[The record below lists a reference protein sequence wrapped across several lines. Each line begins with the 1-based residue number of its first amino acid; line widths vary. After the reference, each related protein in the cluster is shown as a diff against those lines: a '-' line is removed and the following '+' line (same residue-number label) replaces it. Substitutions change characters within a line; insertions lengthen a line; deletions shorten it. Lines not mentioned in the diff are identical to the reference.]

1 MAIANQVSSN
11 LEWRINVPDGTSERL
26 VPESGAVLK
35 LWLRLKGLLE
45 GMILKIYKFLYK
57 AWKLAVAEPKKVIHG
72 VKVGL
77 AISLVSLFYYM
88 RPLYEGVGGNAM
100 WAIMTVVVVFE
111 STIGATFCKCINRA
125 VGTSLAGSLGVGV
138 HWIASHSSK
147 EMEPIIIGASVFVLV
162 SAATFSRFMP
172 AIKSRFDYGVL
183 IFILTFSLISVSGYR
198 MDKLFEMAHQRV
210 STIAIG
216 TSLCIIVSM
225 VVCPIWAGGEL
236 HQLICLN
243 LEKLACSLD
252 ECVAEFFKDNKT
264 SSAADIE
271 EDCRKK
277 MLGYKCVLNTK
288 ATEELMARFAR
299 WEPAHGRFNFRHPWK
314 QYVKIGAS
322 MRNCAYCIETLS
334 GCVNS
339 KIQAPIHLKSHLK
352 RICLRLSTTSSNV
365 LKELTSTMKTM
376 KKSSKIEL
384 LVGEMSF
391 AVEELRNAMK
401 SIPNHLII
409 TTQSSSEAHH
419 GEANTEPITK
429 ITAPSPFM
437 EIIPLATM
445 VSMLI
450 ENAARIEGIVKAVDE
465 LAAMAKFKPVTDKK
479 PNHTH
484 THTHSTKIH
493 TSDNQDHDQTMKTPP
508 KV

>member
-1 MAIANQVSSN
+1 MAIAKQVSSN
-11 LEWRINVPDGTSERL
+11 LEWRVKVPDGTSEKL
-26 VPESGAVLK
+26 VPESGQVLK

-72 VKVGL
+72 IKVGL

-88 RPLYEGVGGNAM
+88 RPLYESVGGNAM

-111 STIGATFCKCINRA
+111 STIGATFCKCINRTI
-125 VGTSLAGSLGVGV
+125 GTTLAGSLGVGV

-147 EMEPIIIGASVFVLV
+147 DMEPIIIGASVFVLV

-172 AIKSRFDYGVL
+172 SIKARFDY
-183 IFILTFSLISVSGYR
+183 VSGYR
-198 MDKLFEMAHQRV
+198 VDKLFEMAHHRV

-243 LEKLACSLD
+243 LEKLAYSLD
-252 ECVAEFFKDNKT
+252 ECVAEYFKDKKT
-264 SSAADIE
+264 SSSAAAIE

-288 ATEELMARFAR
+288 GIEESMAMFAR

-314 QYVKIGAS
+314 QYLKIGAS
-322 MRNCAYCIETLS
+322 MRNCAYCIETLN

-339 KIQAPIHLKSHLK
+339 KIQAPIHLKRHLK
-352 RICLRLSTTSSNV
+352 RICLRLSTSSSNV
-365 LKELTSTMKTM
+365 LQELASNMKMM

-391 AVEELRNAMK
+391 AVEELQNAMK

-409 TTQSSSEAHH
+409 TTTSSSEAHPV
-419 GEANTEPITK
+419 EANTEPMTK
-429 ITAPSPFM
+429 ITATPPFM
-437 EIIPLATM
+437 EILPLATI

-450 ENAARIEGIVKAVDE
+450 QKCSQN
-465 LAAMAKFKPVTDKK
+465 
-479 PNHTH
+479 
-484 THTHSTKIH
+484 
-493 TSDNQDHDQTMKTPP
+493 
-508 KV
+508 